1 MPTPRATID
10 GELLNPTEYVA
21 AAEMETGKEYPVE
34 IASVQMKDLQMVGK
48 NQTKR
53 KAVVSFRNGPKPLV
67 LNRTNEGMIARL
79 HGTDAK
85 LWAGKMIAIYRTTTK
100 FGRETVDCIR
110 VAETVP
116 QPRTNQQQNKPKPA
130 PSPGAAVFTLWAQKT
145 NAQPG
150 PGRNEA
156 FAAWV
161 MSKAPSTGRTTPWSP
176 DNPIGADEAEKLTII
191 LQEQP

>member
-10 GELLNPTEYVA
+10 GELLNPTEYAA
-21 AAEMETGKEYPVE
+21 AAELENGKEYPVE
-34 IASVQMKDLQMVGK
+34 ISSVQMKDLQMVGK

-116 QPRTNQQQNKPKPA
+116 QPRANQQQTKTKSA
-130 PSPGAAVFTLWAQKT
+130 PSPGLLVFNLWAQKT
-145 NAQPG
+145 NAEHG

-161 MSKAPSTGRTTPWSP
+161 FSKAHATGRTMPWSQE
-176 DNPIGADEAEKLTII
+176 NPIDKDEAEKLEII
-191 LQEQP
+191 LNEL

>member
-21 AAEMETGKEYPVE
+21 AAELETGKEYPVE

-85 LWAGKMIAIYRTTTK
+85 LWTGKMISIYRTTTK

-110 VAETVP
+110 VAESAP
-116 QPRTNQQQNKPKPA
+116 QPRTSQQIKPKA
-130 PSPGAAVFTLWAQKT
+130 AVSPGAAVFNLWAQKT
-145 NAQPG
+145 NAAPG

-161 MSKAPSTGRTTPWSP
+161 MSKASTTGRAVPPSK
-176 DNPIGADEAEKLTII
+176 DNPITVDEAEKLEII
-191 LQEQP
+191 LTEL

>member
-21 AAEMETGKEYPVE
+21 AAELEIGKEYPVE
-34 IASVQMKDLQMVGK
+34 IASVQMKDLQVVGK

-79 HGTDAK
+79 HGTIAEM
-85 LWAGKMIAIYRTTTK
+85 WTGKMIAIYRTTTK

-110 VAETVP
+110 VAESAP
-116 QPRTNQQQNKPKPA
+116 QPRTSQQSKPKA
-130 PSPGAAVFTLWAQKT
+130 TSPGAAVFALWVEKT
-145 NAQPG
+145 NAVPG

-161 MSKAPSTGRTTPWSP
+161 MSKASTTGRTVPPSK
-176 DNPIGADEAEKLTII
+176 DNPITVDEADKLTMI
-191 LQEQP
+191 LTEL

>member
-1 MPTPRATID
+1 
-10 GELLNPTEYVA
+10 
-21 AAEMETGKEYPVE
+21 
-34 IASVQMKDLQMVGK
+34 MKDLQMVGK

-110 VAETVP
+110 VAESAP
-116 QPRTNQQQNKPKPA
+116 QPRASQQIKPKA
-130 PSPGAAVFTLWAQKT
+130 TSPGAAVFALWVEKT
-145 NAQPG
+145 NAEPG

-161 MSKAPSTGRTTPWSP
+161 LSKAHATGRTMPWSQE
-176 DNPIGADEAEKLTII
+176 NPIGKDEAEKLEII
-191 LQEQP
+191 LNEL